1 MTSSIRVALVSV
13 AGALLV
19 AVVVVVA
26 AGRPPVFIASPAAS
40 TTTSSFQSGLF
51 TSGDAS
57 VSKKPDT
64 AFLYAAV
71 DSQQS
76 TASGA
81 QSDLANKA
89 AKLIARVK
97 ALGVADKD
105 LNTSGYAVGPVYTP
119 SGQTVSGYRA
129 SEQLQ
134 ITWHDV
140 NTVGKALDAIVQEG
154 GATNVGASFGLSDPK
169 AAQAEARTLAI
180 ADARSRA
187 QAMAMAGFPAGA
199 GGHGDGCVDDRVGVS
214 RLSDLPDDHG
224 PGGDRRRDHFDRCD
238 FQRVDRIV
246 PARGAGR
253 HTFAHAVPFGYG
265 GRFEEVL
272 RRPAGFGG
280 PEHPPGALSDR
291 CGPCSAGGGAA
302 AFSGAAGLRGVALA
316 GYAGDGG
323 GAGFCADCFHDGA
336 GGAGASGAG
345 LSGRFDAQLPAA
357 DVGFRG
363 SCRGH
368 RGAAVRPAG

>member
-40 TTTSSFQSGLF
+40 TTTSSFESGVF

-64 AFLYAAV
+64 AFLNAGVEA
-71 DSQQS
+71 QQS

-105 LNTSGYAVGPVYTP
+105 LNTSGYAVGPIYTP

-154 GATNVGASFGLSDPK
+154 GATNVGASFGLAEPK
-169 AAQAEARTLAI
+169 TAQAEARTLAI

-187 QAMAMAGFPAGA
+187 QAMATAAGVRLGQ
-199 GGHGDGCVDDRVGVS
+199 VIRV
-214 RLSDLPDDHG
+214 SDLTSSG
-224 PGGDRRRDHFDRCD
+224 PPVRYD
-238 FQRVDRIV
+238 V
-246 PARGAGR
+246 
-253 HTFAHAVPFGYG
+253 
-265 GRFEEVL
+265 
-272 RRPAGFGG
+272 
-280 PEHPPGALSDR
+280 
-291 CGPCSAGGGAA
+291 GAA
-302 AFSGAAGLRGVALA
+302 APAAT
-316 GYAGDGG
+316 
-323 GAGFCADCFHDGA
+323 
-336 GGAGASGAG
+336 
-345 LSGRFDAQLPAA
+345 QLP
-357 DVGFRG
+357 VGELTVSVSVEVDF
-363 SCRGH
+363 
-368 RGAAVRPAG
+368 AIA

>member
-64 AFLYAAV
+64 AFLYAGV

-105 LNTSGYAVGPVYTP
+105 LNTPAYPLGPLYTP
-119 SGQTVSGYRA
+119 SRQPAGGYRPSA
-129 SEQLQ
+129 RLPV
-134 ITWHDV
+134 TLHD
-140 NTVGKALDAIVQEG
+140 
-154 GATNVGASFGLSDPK
+154 
-169 AAQAEARTLAI
+169 
-180 ADARSRA
+180 
-187 QAMAMAGFPAGA
+187 
-199 GGHGDGCVDDRVGVS
+199 
-214 RLSDLPDDHG
+214 
-224 PGGDRRRDHFDRCD
+224 
-238 FQRVDRIV
+238 
-246 PARGAGR
+246 
-253 HTFAHAVPFGYG
+253 
-265 GRFEEVL
+265 
-272 RRPAGFGG
+272 
-280 PEHPPGALSDR
+280 
-291 CGPCSAGGGAA
+291 
-302 AFSGAAGLRGVALA
+302 
-316 GYAGDGG
+316 
-323 GAGFCADCFHDGA
+323 
-336 GGAGASGAG
+336 
-345 LSGRFDAQLPAA
+345 
-357 DVGFRG
+357 
-363 SCRGH
+363 
-368 RGAAVRPAG
+368 